1 MQHTIHALDGL
12 CRQTRFVAVRLLQVI
27 VKTLNFM
34 SVESFQLDRA
44 ERRLDM
50 VVDMLCVVQHSHGL
64 HTSQVLPEPDV
75 EPFTQ
80 RHL

>member
-1 MQHTIHALDGL
+1 M
-12 CRQTRFVAVRLLQVI
+12 RLLQVVI
-27 VKTLNFM
+27 KALNFVC
-34 SVESFQLDRA
+34 VERFQFDRA

-50 VVDMLCVVQHSHGL
+50 VVDMLYVVQHSHGL
-64 HTSQVLPEPDV
+64 HAAQILPEPDV